1 MASSHTAY
9 IGLGSNL
16 KDPLAQLQQARA
28 ALHNLNDCMVDCCSP
43 PYWSTAIGPGE
54 QPDYL
59 NAALRLQTQLDP
71 ASLLEVMLHIENKQ
85 GRTRAVRW
93 GARTLDLDLLLFD
106 ELIINRED
114 LTVPHPRLQ
123 ERNFVVYP
131 LHDLAPAL
139 RLPDGKMLSELVKQ
153 LPNTGLRLAEH
164 DL

>member
-16 KDPLAQLQQARA
+16 KNPLVQLKKAIA
-28 ALHNLNDCMVDCCSP
+28 ALNKLDDCAVDRCSP

-71 ASLLEVMLHIENKQ
+71 ATLLKAMQQIEKVQ

-106 ELIINRED
+106 DLIINREH

-153 LPNTGLRLAEH
+153 LPDTGLRLAEH
-164 DL
+164 AL